1 MFLWYKINLCC
12 FINYNST
19 IVYFT
24 PVELCVK
31 CATSP
36 YPPPI
41 ISYPP
46 LHNSKHEFPI
56 TEITP
61 LGILLLI
68 RGRGSNIEKIW
79 ESKEVEWGENS
90 RGVVKENGKWRG
102 WIKGKGD
109 ISSEI
114 STGGIGLSFIQ
125 VSSQSTRLLL
135 LLSFTCI

>member
-36 YPPPI
+36 
-41 ISYPP
+41 SPP

-68 RGRGSNIEKIW
+68 RGRGTNIEKIW

-102 WIKGKGD
+102 GIKGKGD

-125 VSSQSTRLLL
+125 VSPQSTRLLL